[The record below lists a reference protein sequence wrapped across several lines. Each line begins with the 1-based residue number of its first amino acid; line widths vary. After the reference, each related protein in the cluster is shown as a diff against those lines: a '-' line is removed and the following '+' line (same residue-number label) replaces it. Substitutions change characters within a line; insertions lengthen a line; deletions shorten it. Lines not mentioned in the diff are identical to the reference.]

1 MKELLERIS
10 KLEDEL
16 MAAKSWLTNEGPKD
30 GKAYTLQEDDTWL
43 SRQKVNADIVKAKLE
58 AAGAILVPAKPFQ
71 NLNDQFDSKQLDAY
85 TCELRA
91 KGAPAKPYDG
101 PRPEEWFK
109 AQDALTECAVDN
121 KIQLHF
127 NGTAHRIAPKSVGTI
142 KSLGDEPSNVLFGV
156 DLSEP
161 IPPGTTF
168 DVTGIGLMELK
179 RKASAFDALCELMK
193 NILEPIL
200 AGTTFDVK
208 VAESIER
215 KSKAEAFEAMRH
227 AVQGGK

>member
-58 AAGAILVPAKPFQ
+58 AAGAILVPTKPSVLKSVSYGR
-71 NLNDQFDSKQLDAY
+71 NTEGEVIAVAEIWEGLPPTVVK
-85 TCELRA
+85 
-91 KGAPAKPYDG
+91 
-101 PRPEEWFK
+101 
-109 AQDALTECAVDN
+109 TECDVYRRAHV
-121 KIQLHF
+121 HF

-142 KSLGDEPSNVLFGV
+142 KSLGDEPSKVLFGV

-161 IPPGTTF
+161 IPPENTF
-168 DVTGIGLMELK
+168 DVTAAGLMELK
-179 RKASAFDALCELMK
+179 RKANAFDALCELMK
-193 NILEPIL
+193 NLSEPIL